1 MVATIVGGLIYVPG
15 FIVAAIL
22 SDTFDLHRL
31 GQAARVVLDVAACA
45 GSTNTTCI

>member
-31 GQAARVVLDVAACA
+31 RQAASVVLYVATGAR
-45 GSTNTTCI
+45 STNATCV